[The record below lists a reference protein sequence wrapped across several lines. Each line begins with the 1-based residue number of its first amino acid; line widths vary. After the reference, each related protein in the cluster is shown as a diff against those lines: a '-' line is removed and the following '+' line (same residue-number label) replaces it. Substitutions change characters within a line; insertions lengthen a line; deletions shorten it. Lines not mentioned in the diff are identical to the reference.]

1 MNRNSILI
9 FYKLSFLI
17 KLIILKYYLFVLLL
31 NNFLFHLFCIFFK
44 IIIIQDN
51 QYISVSKIDEVIS
64 ASSLAYALPKD
75 GPRLIEIITAQADQK
90 FLQLMKEST
99 IYTRFKT
106 DNFIQ
111 KQKDIAKNKPIDIV
125 IPIFCNIGNP
135 LKRFQT
141 TQVLRLKR

>member
-31 NNFLFHLFCIFFK
+31 NNFLFHLFCNFFK

-90 FLQLMKEST
+90 FLQLMKESA

-111 KQKDIAKNKPIDIV
+111 KQKDNTLAEKIINFINNRAIQFNSRE
-125 IPIFCNIGNP
+125 
-135 LKRFQT
+135 RFYNCEI
-141 TQVLRLKR
+141 